1 MFKTKTQIPKNLNS
15 LELMRQN
22 NFRIFKE
29 RSSSRREPVRE
40 ATHAPHAMHVSPHA
54 CIRKRLGGASRDR
67 TGDLLLA
74 KQALSQLSYGP

>member
-29 RSSSRREPVRE
+29 RSNSQGVR
-40 ATHAPHAMHVSPHA
+40 TKPQMHRTAMHVWLRA
-54 CIRKRLGGASRDR
+54 
-67 TGDLLLA
+67 
-74 KQALSQLSYGP
+74 

>member
-29 RSSSRREPVRE
+29 HRANFHSRRE
-40 ATHAPHAMHVSPHA
+40 ATHALLAMHVSPHV
-54 CIRKRLGGASRDR
+54 IR
-67 TGDLLLA
+67 
-74 KQALSQLSYGP
+74 